1 MNTQDDQHVE
11 ENKERRRYQAPDT
24 LDSTDIGNWND
35 DKTGGVRLKKG
46 PETEREETKQ
56 NQFEESQEFMS
67 EDSRLT
73 MRKDIFVS
81 YVDIDDFFYKV
92 FYLQK
97 KFSLCKTVMLLVSSE
112 DGVGNIKNLALTV
125 LSQNPIL

>member
-1 MNTQDDQHVE
+1 
-11 ENKERRRYQAPDT
+11 
-24 LDSTDIGNWND
+24 
-35 DKTGGVRLKKG
+35 VRLKKG